1 MSQTNFVIST
11 DQAAVLEQHYCNGPE
26 NYMK

>member
-1 MSQTNFVIST
+1 MSQTNFVTST